1 MKIVRATLST
11 MPLFS
16 QQHVNMK
23 KFRVNLGIKAPD
35 YHLLTPSAKINHLAN
50 YAEYPISVL
59 GLRRGRF
66 DLNHFADTDNLDGF
80 LLF

>member
-1 MKIVRATLST
+1 MKIVGATLSK
-11 MPLFS
+11 MLLFS
-16 QQHVNMK
+16 QQHVNVK
-23 KFRVNLGIKAPD
+23 IFLSEPGHSSTRLPLVDAEL
-35 YHLLTPSAKINHLAN
+35 KINHGEN

-66 DLNHFADTDNLDGF
+66 DLNYFADTDNLDGF